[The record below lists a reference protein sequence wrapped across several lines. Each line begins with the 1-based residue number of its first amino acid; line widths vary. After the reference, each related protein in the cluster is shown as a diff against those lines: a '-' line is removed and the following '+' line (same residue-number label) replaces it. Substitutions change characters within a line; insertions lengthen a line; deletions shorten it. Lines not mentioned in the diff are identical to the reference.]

1 MGDQEEE
8 ADQNQFHCL
17 PDDVVLHIF
26 NKLPDVTW
34 LCRCVVVSKQFSSL
48 IPRVQ
53 TVSLQST
60 NSNFVFNPC
69 SVSPIEK
76 WYRKRK
82 FLEFFLKPHGY
93 LRNLPL
99 SPPSRRLFPDFAFH
113 LKQIQSLNIE
123 LPFDFIGNNDS
134 VLKWG
139 AKFTTELNSFT
150 VLHAASPSRM
160 MESEEEEDNDGVDE
174 NGITRREIDCRVNLA
189 VEYVRDAMWWVGILF
204 HLIPKYPMLQSISIT
219 DAKNKGVKLCLRGE
233 KLVGCRSTFNISS
246 MIYSKTAG
254 GSVPFLRLPNSRYA
268 MKGVT
273 TADMKGRPGKTAE
286 FKASGGD
293 GSETERVELET
304 FAGEGGVFSE
314 VMVQIQ
320 AKRKEVINLS

>member
-1 MGDQEEE
+1 MGDQEEEE
-8 ADQNQFHCL
+8 ADQNQFHRL

-34 LCRCVVVSKQFSSL
+34 LCRCFVVSKQFSSL

-53 TVSLQST
+53 TVSFQST
-60 NSNFVFNPC
+60 NSNSVLNPC
-69 SVSPIEK
+69 SVSRDEK
-76 WYRKRK
+76 WHRKRN
-82 FLEFFLKPHGY
+82 FLVFFLKPHGY

-139 AKFTTELNSFT
+139 AKFTTELNCFT
-150 VLHAASPSRM
+150 VLYVTSPSKT
-160 MESEEEEDNDGVDE
+160 MESEEEEDNDCVDE
-174 NGITRREIDCRVNLA
+174 NGITRREIDNRVNLA
-189 VEYVRDAMWWVGILF
+189 VEYVRDAMWWVGVLF

-219 DAKNKGVKLCLRGE
+219 DAKNKGVKLCLCGE
-233 KLVGCRSTFNISS
+233 KLVGCRNTFNISS
-246 MIYSKTAG
+246 MVYSNWAG
-254 GSVPFLRLPNSRYA
+254 GSVPVLRLPNSRYA
-268 MKGVT
+268 TKRV
-273 TADMKGRPGKTAE
+273 
-286 FKASGGD
+286 SGGD
-293 GSETERVELET
+293 CSEAERVALET
-304 FAGEGGVFSE
+304 FAGGGGVFSE

-320 AKRKEVINLS
+320 AKRKDVIKAFSKTQN